1 MTTINEL
8 QVHDGWIVAN
18 VSDATEIRLDGWN
31 RYRPILEFSWYDP
44 WLIVGSTEK
53 PLKDGARTLTVRGP
67 SGEDSHEFVMGEP
80 EPAPE
85 PEPEP
90 EPAWKPLLDL
100 SKRSAWD
107 GIHESAPGA
116 KITDEPDGSIRLYKP
131 KSGERCEVSHH
142 DERIGEGGTYRYS
155 WDVRIDPITKLST
168 DGSGT
173 DTINQQHG
181 DQKSGYGGGLTV
193 RASDKKLILR
203 VKGGKR
209 LSSSGSQRYEYES
222 DGKGG
227 SDAEPASNVEVG
239 TIKVGERQSIVV
251 EARWSKVWDGFV
263 RVSLDGGPWVGVKDV
278 PTMCEPANVQMF
290 YLGWYSSDGPTPKD
304 MKVWDAKVEVAA

>member
-1 MTTINEL
+1 MTAINEL
-8 QVHDGWIVAN
+8 QVHPGYIAAN
-18 VSDATEIRLDGWN
+18 VTDATDVKLDGWN
-31 RYRPILEFSWYDP
+31 KYRPLGEFSWYDP
-44 WLIVGSTEK
+44 WLVVGLTEK
-53 PLKDGARTLTVRGP
+53 PLKDGVRTLTVRGP
-67 SGEDSHEFVMGEP
+67 GGEDSREFVMG

-85 PEPEP
+85 PEPGN
-90 EPAWKPLLDL
+90 WKPLLDL

-131 KSGERCEVSHH
+131 QKGERCEVSHH
-142 DERIGEGGTYRYS
+142 DERIGDGGTYRYT
-155 WDVRIDPITKLST
+155 WDVRIDPATVLST

-173 DTINQQHG
+173 DTVEQNHG

-203 VKGGKR
+203 VKGGRR

-227 SDAEPASNVEVG
+227 SDPEPKANVEVG
-239 TIKVGERQSIVV
+239 TIQFGKRHSIVM
-251 EARWSKVWDGFV
+251 EARWSKKWDGFV

-278 PTMCEPANVQMF
+278 PTMCEPANVEMF
-290 YLGWYSSDGPTPKD
+290 YLGWYDSGGAVPKD